1 MKYKVLYHNPV
12 DLIEYAKWLN
22 HQFEEHGL
30 DLLAINGFYHIFI
43 ESKEKCRETERVLR
57 KAKGE

>member
-43 ESKEKCRETERVLR
+43 ESKERRTKND
-57 KAKGE
+57 G